1 MDKNR
6 FLQALDMLDIKY
18 DKNVY
23 EQFELYTNYL
33 LEYNEKV
40 NLTAIKEKND
50 IYLKHY
56 LDSLSVLKY
65 FDIKQNSKAIDIGTG
80 AGFPAIP
87 VKIIRKDIQMDL
99 VDSLNKRIIFLQNLI
114 QKLNLENINPIHSR
128 AEELANNKDYRQ
140 MYDICL
146 SRAVANMSTLAEY
159 CTPFLKKGGYLLC
172 LKGQNVDEEI
182 KTSQNAMKKLNCK
195 IVEKIIVS
203 IPFSDLNHNIIVVE
217 KIGPTPKEY
226 PRKSGIPSK
235 NPL

>member
-18 DKNVY
+18 DENVY

-33 LEYNEKV
+33 LEYNDKV
-40 NLTAIKEKND
+40 NLTAITQKND

-56 LDSLSVLKY
+56 LDSLTVLKY
-65 FDIKQNSKAIDIGTG
+65 FDIKQNAKAIDIGTG

-87 VKIIRKDIQMDL
+87 VKIIRKDIKMDL

-114 QKLNLENINPIHSR
+114 QKLNLQNINPIHSR

-146 SRAVANMSTLAEY
+146 SRAVANMSTLSEY
-159 CTPFLKKGGYLLC
+159 CTPFLKQGGYLLC

-182 KTSQNAMKKLNCK
+182 KNSQNAMKKLNCK
-195 IVEKIIVS
+195 IVEKIEVN

-217 KIGPTPKEY
+217 KIGPTPKAY
-226 PRKSGIPSK
+226 PRKSGTPAK